1 MINNSSSQAPKK
13 TYPQADSS
21 PRRKAAIEAA
31 TEPLFGLRLSGISG
45 IIGLIVLLLIVFLAS
60 LALGSVSIPLSE
72 VIAALL
78 GRETTHAAWREIVVD
93 FRLPRALTAMVAG
106 AALANSGLQLQALFR
121 NPLAGPSILG
131 INAGAS
137 LGAALVVLSGG
148 AIGSSAITSGRL
160 SSWLAQL
167 SLVGAASMGAAIA
180 MLLVILVARQVR
192 SSLALL
198 IFGLMF
204 GYTTTAL
211 VTILLHFSQ
220 IDQTLAYLSW
230 TFGSFSGVTWQQ
242 LPVLLVVTILG
253 LGLSFLFAKL
263 LDVLLLGEEQAIGL
277 GLSLN
282 RVRCCLIVS
291 ASVLAGSVTAFCGPI
306 AFLGVAVP
314 HLTRTL
320 LRTLSHRILIPATT
334 LLGAILALV
343 ADAIAQ
349 LPGSQ
354 TLLPLNAVTA
364 LLGAPVL
371 IWLMLKR
378 YQLF

>member
-1 MINNSSSQAPKK
+1 MKRIAPQKILS
-13 TYPQADSS
+13 YG
-21 PRRKAAIEAA
+21 
-31 TEPLFGLRLSGISG
+31 GLAG
-45 IIGLIVLLLIVFLAS
+45 GLAGLCLLLFAVFLAS
-60 LALGSVSIPLSE
+60 LALGSVAIPLPE
-72 VIAALL
+72 VVAALL
-78 GRETTHAAWREIVVD
+78 GYETTQTAWREIVLD
-93 FRLPRALTAMVAG
+93 FRLPRALTAMAAG

-121 NPLAGPSILG
+121 NPLAGPSLLG

-137 LGAALVVLSGG
+137 LGAALVVLTGG
-148 AIGSSAITSGRL
+148 TVAGSTGTGGPL
-160 SSWLAQL
+160 TGWLASL
-167 SLVGAASMGAAIA
+167 SLVGAASLGAAIA
-180 MLLVILVARQVR
+180 MLLVILVARR
-192 SSLALL
+192 MHSSLSLL

-230 TFGSFSGVTWQQ
+230 TFGSFSGVTWAQI
-242 LPVLLVVTILG
+242 PILLSVTGLG
-253 LGLSFLFAKL
+253 LGLSLAFVKL

-282 RVRCCLIVS
+282 RVRCCLIIS
-291 ASVLAGSVTAFCGPI
+291 ASLLAGSVTAFCGPI

-314 HLTRTL
+314 HLARSL
-320 LRTLSHRILIPATT
+320 FRTLSHRILIPATT
-334 LLGAILALV
+334 LLGATLALV

-364 LLGAPVL
+364 LIGAPVV

-378 YQLF
+378 AQMF